1 MNRKLHNTLMAV
13 IASSSLLTLGLIAGT
28 PVMPSLHT
36 FVASDAVASLE
47 EVRPAPDGKADDGEA
62 ASSTPATQTRV
73 VRGNRQSVSMPF
85 FSFVPRG

>member
-1 MNRKLHNTLMAV
+1 MNRKLHNTLMAI

-28 PVMPSLHT
+28 PAMPS
-36 FVASDAVASLE
+36 SDAAAAQDAFATLDKVPTFPDASKQE
-47 EVRPAPDGKADDGEA
+47 GEPNVSAPQPP
-62 ASSTPATQTRV
+62 SRV

>member
-1 MNRKLHNTLMAV
+1 MNRKLHNTLMAI

-28 PVMPSLHT
+28 PIMPSLQAIVGPSS
-36 FVASDAVASLE
+36 VATLYEVPAVLE
-47 EVRPAPDGKADDGEA
+47 TKPEGGEPA
-62 ASSTPATQTRV
+62 STPPRGQTRV